1 MRTQTV
7 NADAATPQVKQMWMT
22 WMRTNHPDIY
32 HAALQATI
40 APIFDLSAS
49 MLAGMARGN
58 ALGRLSALGQDI
70 TDLTSDPTAV
80 DLSLPTDTTAISAIA
95 AAPATI
101 NYSASSLSSNVTPAP
116 AQGASVSSI
125 PAVNTLFNT
134 LVATAANV
142 ATNALTGNSAALV
155 QENAVRVQQGLPPL
169 NPDGSVMT
177 VAQMQAAGYT
187 SAQIQ
192 QIESTLS
199 GGLTL
204 NTTTLLLIGGAVLL
218 FVMMSKKG

>member
-1 MRTQTV
+1 MKAQAIQV
-7 NADAATPQVKQMWMT
+7 QASPQVKQMWMA
-22 WMRTNHPDIY
+22 WMRQHHPDIY

-40 APIFDLSAS
+40 APVFDLSAS
-49 MLAGMARGN
+49 MLAGMARSN
-58 ALGRLSALGQDI
+58 AMGRLGSLGQDV
-70 TDLTSDPTAV
+70 TDLTAGDFSSSSDQLTASFA
-80 DLSLPTDTTAISAIA
+80 LSSDVAPDINIPSTA
-95 AAPATI
+95 AA
-101 NYSASSLSSNVTPAP
+101 SASTSPA
-116 AQGASVSSI
+116 VSTI

-177 VAQMQAAGYT
+177 VAQMHAAGYT

-199 GGLTL
+199 GSGIL

-218 FVMMSKKG
+218 LVLMSGKRG